1 LIAKTTQILTTM
13 NVSEYLQN
21 NKKVPKSLSAV
32 VSDRFLFCL
41 ILILGGIGTYHS
53 IGLIKHA
60 NIYNSHEITLGN
72 RGFSDN
78 DLSKYS
84 FTRPLSIDG
93 QMQVGKPVE
102 LSVDKLLETEPLYLD
117 LGNGDIERVIGERRI
132 DVSYALP
139 GKYEI
144 ELFTVQE
151 NVKMTLS
158 NQEVIIES
166 DYTQISSNK

>member
-1 LIAKTTQILTTM
+1 M
-13 NVSEYLQN
+13 NVSNYLQK
-21 NKKVPKSLSAV
+21 NKKVSKPLSAV

-41 ILILGGIGTYHS
+41 ILILGGIGTYYS
-53 IGLIKHA
+53 IGLIKNAH
-60 NIYNSHEITLGN
+60 IYNSHEITLGN
-72 RGFSDN
+72 RGFSDS
-78 DLSKYS
+78 DLAKYS

-93 QMQVGKPVE
+93 NMQVGKSLE
-102 LSVDKLLETEPLYLD
+102 LSVDKLLKTEPLYID
-117 LGNGDIERVIGERRI
+117 LGNGDIERVIGERKL

-151 NVKMTLS
+151 NEKMTLS

-166 DYTQISSNK
+166 DYSQISSVK

>member
-1 LIAKTTQILTTM
+1 
-13 NVSEYLQN
+13 
-21 NKKVPKSLSAV
+21 
-32 VSDRFLFCL
+32 
-41 ILILGGIGTYHS
+41 
-53 IGLIKHA
+53 
-60 NIYNSHEITLGN
+60 
-72 RGFSDN
+72 
-78 DLSKYS
+78 
-84 FTRPLSIDG
+84 
-93 QMQVGKPVE
+93 
-102 LSVDKLLETEPLYLD
+102 LD